1 VTTVVG
7 ACTARPE
14 DALDRF
20 ESEGEIEI
28 SVESVGHRS
37 AFVGAVLLQL
47 PGALVIDG
55 TSPPRLRLSRR
66 PAV

>member
-20 ESEGEIEI
+20 ESDGEIEI

-47 PGALVIDG
+47 PG
-55 TSPPRLRLSRR
+55 RLGH
-66 PAV
+66 